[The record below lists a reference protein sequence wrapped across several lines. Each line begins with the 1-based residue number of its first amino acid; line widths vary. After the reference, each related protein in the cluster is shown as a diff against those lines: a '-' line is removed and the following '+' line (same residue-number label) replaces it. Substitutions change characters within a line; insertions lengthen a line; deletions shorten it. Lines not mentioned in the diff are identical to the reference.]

1 MADRLLEFISPAPSK
16 PSKHPSRNARPS
28 SPTQHR
34 SSAELPQ
41 STSLPSLTSGPLG
54 WKSGAAPASKIGI
67 NLAEKVQP
75 LSFVLQAP
83 EEQTDNWDDDFEE
96 GISFTKL
103 QGARGSSNA
112 SSQSTLTLW
121 AALEKPAADA
131 SDDDRNEMED
141 NAQTIRPNRSP
152 GINTIPLA
160 QPPPAEIPPIVEDYS
175 DMASEEDEAWLQE
188 KVANFKVL
196 SSLSL
201 ASIPSL
207 LSPFAPDSTL

>member
-1 MADRLLEFISPAPSK
+1 M
-16 PSKHPSRNARPS
+16 
-28 SPTQHR
+28 
-34 SSAELPQ
+34 
-41 STSLPSLTSGPLG
+41 PSLTSGPSG

-103 QGARGSSNA
+103 QGARGSANVHSKR
-112 SSQSTLTLW
+112 TVTLW
-121 AALEKPAADA
+121 AALEKPAADT

-152 GINTIPLA
+152 GLATIPLA

-188 KVANFKVL
+188 KVANFKV
-196 SSLSL
+196 SLSL
-201 ASIPSL
+201 PDVSFSPN
-207 LSPFAPDSTL
+207 LSRAHTSSALPL